1 MKIEVVFNLHELVL
15 AMFRGG
21 DAEQAAYDEASAKH
35 DKIYID
41 LFEKVINGQLD
52 GFTVDQGDRFQ
63 IYHLSTKQPE
73 TMQVSYFWIK
83 DGEPIPTMD
92 IQIHAGDYKKLL
104 REAAPD
110 NVTIYT
116 VELENTAQAA

>member
-1 MKIEVVFNLHELVL
+1 MMEINYNLSAL
-15 AMFRGG
+15 AVAMLRGG
-21 DAEQAAYDEASAKH
+21 DAEQAAYDEASARH
-35 DKIYID
+35 DKIYTE
-41 LFEKVINGQLD
+41 LFDKVINGQLD

-63 IYHLSTKQPE
+63 IYHLSTKAPK

-92 IQIHAGDYKKLL
+92 IQIKSGDYKKLL

-116 VELENTAQAA
+116 ISNQNATQAA

>member
-1 MKIEVVFNLHELVL
+1 MMEINYNLSAL
-15 AMFRGG
+15 AVAMLRGG

-41 LFEKVINGQLD
+41 LFNQVITGKLD
-52 GFTVDQGDRFQ
+52 GFTVVQGDRFQ
-63 IYHLSTKQPE
+63 IYHLSTKAPK

-92 IQIHAGDYKKLL
+92 IQIKSGDYKKLL

-116 VELENTAQAA
+116 VELENTAKAA